1 MWGFGAVA
9 ERLRRSTVEIY
20 PGEQGRNRGQGSGI
34 LWNGGGTVVTNSH
47 VARGDRAEVVLWD
60 GRRVSGRVT
69 RRDPVRDLAAIAIS
83 ADSLEPAGAADSSAL
98 RPGELVMAIGSPL
111 GFAGA
116 LSTGVVHSLGPVA
129 GMGPHH
135 WIRADVRLAPGN
147 SGGPLAN
154 SEGLVIGVNTAI
166 YNGLGLAVPAN
177 EVADFLRRGMRPM
190 LGVTLNPVPLGLL
203 ILEIEHESA
212 AELGG
217 LKEGDILLMTYQ
229 ELSAALDSGSEVL
242 ALRFLRGSGTSGRL
256 PIRETHVR
264 LAVRAEAA

>member
-1 MWGFGAVA
+1 
-9 ERLRRSTVEIY
+9 
-20 PGEQGRNRGQGSGI
+20 
-34 LWNGGGTVVTNSH
+34 
-47 VARGDRAEVVLWD
+47 
-60 GRRVSGRVT
+60 VT
-69 RRDPVRDLAAIAIS
+69 RRDPVRDLAAVAIA
-83 ADSLEPAGAADSSAL
+83 ADSLQPASAADSKAL

-135 WIRADVRLAPGN
+135 WIRANVRLAPGN

-154 SEGLVIGVNTAI
+154 AEGLIIGVNTAI

-177 EVADFLRRGMRPM
+177 DVADFLRRRTRPVI
-190 LGVTLNPVPLGLL
+190 GVTLNPVPLGLQ
-203 ILEIEHESA
+203 ILEIDRHGPA
-212 AELGG
+212 AMAG
-217 LKEGDILLMTYQ
+217 LKEGDVLLLTYQ
-229 ELSAALDSGSEVL
+229 ELSAALDSGDPVL
-242 ALRFLRGSGTSGRL
+242 ALRFLRGGGTSGRL

>member
-9 ERLRRSTVEIY
+9 ERLRRSTVEVY
-20 PGEQGRNRGQGSGI
+20 PGQRGQGSGI
-34 LWNGGGTVVTNSH
+34 ICNSGGLIVTNSH
-47 VARGDRAEVVLWD
+47 VARSDRAEVVLWD

-69 RRDPVRDLAAIAIS
+69 RRDPFRDLAAIAI
-83 ADSLEPAGAADSSAL
+83 ATDSLEPAGAADSAAL
-98 RPGELVMAIGSPL
+98 RPGELLMAIGSPL

-135 WIRADVRLAPGN
+135 WIRADLRLAPGN

-154 SEGLVIGVNTAI
+154 TEGLIIGVNTAI

-177 EVADFLRRGMRPM
+177 DVADFLGRGRRPL

-203 ILEIEHESA
+203 ILEIDGAGPA
-212 AELGG
+212 ALAG
-217 LKEGDILLMTYQ
+217 LKEGDVLLLTYQ
-229 ELSAALDSGSEVL
+229 ELSAALDSGDPVL
-242 ALRFLRGSGTSGRL
+242 ALRFLRDGGDGGRR
-256 PIRETHVR
+256 PIRETHVQ
-264 LAVRAEAA
+264 LAMRPEAA